1 MFLDRLGGMI
11 THESRTERIHT
22 RQDFDPMLLC
32 AAETAPCECPDACE
46 RDHTNE

>member
-1 MFLDRLGGMI
+1 MI
-11 THESRTERIHT
+11 TPEFWTEPTGRLRHSRT
-22 RQDFDPMLLC
+22 DFEWTPLC